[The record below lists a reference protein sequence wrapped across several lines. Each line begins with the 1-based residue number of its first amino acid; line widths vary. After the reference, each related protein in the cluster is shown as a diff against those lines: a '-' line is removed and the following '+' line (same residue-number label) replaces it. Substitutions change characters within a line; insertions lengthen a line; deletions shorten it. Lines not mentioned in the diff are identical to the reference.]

1 MTGASRRVARA
12 ATARGVSVVLAV
24 SLAGAGVGAG
34 ASWSAPAWAVDK
46 VACVSAAEAAQRLRK
61 ERKLVAS
68 REQLLMC
75 ANPDCPAVVSTDCT
89 SWLGEVERSVASVVV
104 LAHDG
109 RGQLL
114 TSVRVLADGALFM
127 AQAPSTP
134 VEIDP
139 GEHVFRCEA
148 PGFAAAEVR
157 VTLGEGERGHIV
169 ACDMPSPV
177 TPQVGTAPTGTL
189 ATPLATA
196 PVGSDEP
203 PAGTGG
209 GIPAAS
215 WVLGGVG
222 LVAIGAGVGLYA
234 WQRNDQNTDESGTNC
249 GSMSGNHLCD
259 VSGIRTKLE
268 LSYVS
273 FAVGAVAVGVAVVL
287 ALLHGR

>member
-1 MTGASRRVARA
+1 MTGASRRAAPARC
-12 ATARGVSVVLAV
+12 VSLVLAV
-24 SLAGAGVGAG
+24 SVASAGVG
-34 ASWSAPAWAVDK
+34 WSAPAQAVDK

-61 ERKLVAS
+61 EHKLVAS

-75 ANPDCPAVVSTDCT
+75 ANPDCPAVVSSDCT

-114 TSVRVLADGALFM
+114 TTVRVLADGALFV

-139 GEHVFRCEA
+139 GDHVFRCEA

-157 VTLGEGERGHIV
+157 VTLGEGERGHVV

-177 TPQVGTAPTGTL
+177 TPQVGSGATGTVTT
-189 ATPLATA
+189 AMTTVPTA
-196 PVGSDEP
+196 PVGSDQP
-203 PAGTGG
+203 PAGGG
-209 GIPAAS
+209 GGVPVAS

-234 WQRNDQNTDESGTNC
+234 WQRSDQNADESGTNC
-249 GSMSGNHLCD
+249 GSPTGNHLCD

-273 FAVGAVAVGVAVVL
+273 FGVGAVALGVAVVL